1 METIVS
7 AAITALIVSAI
18 YGKASA
24 VHTFNVIDGYV
35 KDMIE
40 VTKELIRDTY

>member
-40 VTKELIRDTY
+40 LIEKSITDT